1 MLVLSSFLHGSRV
14 SALIHGAV
22 AAAMLLLIVDCGRT
36 ALRCA
41 VTRACSSRP
50 C

>member
-14 SALIHGAV
+14 SALIHGA
-22 AAAMLLLIVDCGRT
+22 ATAAMLLLIVDCGRT
-36 ALRCA
+36 ALR
-41 VTRACSSRP
+41 RAIARAYSFGP